1 MQGTPKFVPGERG
14 THWAFATFGD
24 FRGQNVACFQR
35 LPVATDG
42 PTAGAERFNCVM
54 PDIPEPTGADGP
66 SRMAIVEPELEHDDV
81 LDIDEPITITLNSRS
96 MMVVK
101 FHVLQLQVRT
111 PPPQHHTGGRSLHG
125 AHSTPRCVCRCRTTR
140 WSFSQRRLTS
150 MGRQCTRPSPPWP
163 PRARRWCSP
172 RAATRAAAR
181 AVCTGPRC
189 VCGTS
194 RSVCCCCCRL
204 HSCCCCCLQTSDMAN
219 KIAVLLEYVEL
230 NVPRDKRAGYVQRIN
245 VFNGWLVALEFD
257 TWLSRKGTHLRSCW
271 RANEEEY
278 EALHERC
285 KISELT
291 RREAL
296 HVRPPADL
304 RVPDDEAAFVWTRWQ
319 ADLYECIVGGPDYT
333 ALGKLGDS
341 IFVAH
346 PPLAARGNLPTR
358 THPSPKPDRADRDP
372 ASPFRRKKTDGEQ
385 GASDRAKKMPR
396 GSLNRKFTQS
406 AFKKANAEA
415 AAAVAAAAEATA
427 TAASVAVAFASV
439 AARLA
444 E

>member
-1 MQGTPKFVPGERG
+1 
-14 THWAFATFGD
+14 
-24 FRGQNVACFQR
+24 
-35 LPVATDG
+35 
-42 PTAGAERFNCVM
+42 
-54 PDIPEPTGADGP
+54 
-66 SRMAIVEPELEHDDV
+66 
-81 LDIDEPITITLNSRS
+81 
-96 MMVVK
+96 
-101 FHVLQLQVRT
+101 
-111 PPPQHHTGGRSLHG
+111 
-125 AHSTPRCVCRCRTTR
+125 
-140 WSFSQRRLTS
+140 
-150 MGRQCTRPSPPWP
+150 
-163 PRARRWCSP
+163 
-172 RAATRAAAR
+172 
-181 AVCTGPRC
+181 
-189 VCGTS
+189 
-194 RSVCCCCCRL
+194 
-204 HSCCCCCLQTSDMAN
+204 MAN